1 MKGADVARAPSA
13 RQRKLVEEGAKGV
26 AGRWIGDIGEAAKE
40 GVRMRSAV
48 KRFSG
53 RPEERPAAEPAAGA
67 GPQAR
72 ARKRSTR
79 AEQAAAGMMSPPPG
93 TFDETAI
100 RNWLDKMTAEDLA
113 KLAKLAYIA
122 KSGKEE
128 GRGAWNKVD
137 KGLAQRGMHVEVHG
151 GTVTINAGQGPQGYQ
166 GSQGSYPRSQR
177 NSENS
182 GRYLSRLRDFIN
194 G

>member
-1 MKGADVARAPSA
+1 MAGAPSA

-26 AGRWIGDIGEAAKE
+26 AGRWLGDAGEAAKD
-40 GVRMRSAV
+40 GARMRSAV

-53 RPEERPAAEPAAGA
+53 REERPAAEPN
-67 GPQAR
+67 PQAR

-100 RNWLDKMTAEDLA
+100 KSWLDKMTAEDLA

-128 GRGAWNKVD
+128 GRGTWNKVD

-151 GTVTINAGQGPQGYQ
+151 GTVTINAAQGSQGYQ